1 VSLSPGTAAIVG
13 WAMSQ
18 LLENKNET
26 LNYKPK
32 QECDEF
38 TGALT
43 NGTGRI
49 YLRVVI
55 FS

>member
-1 VSLSPGTAAIVG
+1 LSPGTAAIVG

-38 TGALT
+38 TGALSRMERV
-43 NGTGRI
+43 RI
-49 YLRVVI
+49 YLSVVI